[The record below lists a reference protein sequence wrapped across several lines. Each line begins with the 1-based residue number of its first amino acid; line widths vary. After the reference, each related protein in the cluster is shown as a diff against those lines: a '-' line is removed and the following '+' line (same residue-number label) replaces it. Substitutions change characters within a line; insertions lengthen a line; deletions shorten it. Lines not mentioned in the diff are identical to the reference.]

1 VRYRCYSGPHGEHE
15 RVVGSMTRM
24 GCAGRWPASGRS
36 GVRHLGPLLALV
48 LSACATYQRG
58 TLEPEAYLARAASET
73 QDGITVTS
81 SALSAAEAAALF
93 GVDLADD
100 DVQPVWIR
108 IENRED
114 VSYWYMH
121 RFTDPMYFSPAEVA
135 FANRR
140 WFAVE
145 ANQRME
151 EGFLERSLQGYV
163 PPRSTVAGFVYT
175 RRDPGTKVVSVN
187 LLGDQQMKAFDF
199 ILFTPDLAADHRRV
213 DLGSLYRPDE
223 VREVD
228 EAELREALERLPCCP
243 TNADGSRQADPLNF
257 VLMGDSEAMLAALVR
272 AGWDETEILS
282 ASSVATTV
290 ESFLF
295 GSQYRYSPV
304 SPLHL
309 FGRPQDAAFQKAR
322 GNIHRRN
329 HLRLWLAP
337 LRHDGEEVWIG
348 QISRDIGVRFTT
360 STWNLTTHAID
371 PDVDAERWYLAQ
383 DLASVGALSKYGLV
397 GGVGVSTMNEPR
409 VNAGGDPYFT
419 DGLRAALFI
428 ASEPVP
434 ITEIEWLDWREE
446 PMPAERAVLL
456 GQ

>member
-1 VRYRCYSGPHGEHE
+1 MIGSLRC
-15 RVVGSMTRM
+15 T
-24 GCAGRWPASGRS
+24 GRATEWLASGRS
-36 GVRHLGPLLALV
+36 GVPYLCLFLALI
-48 LSACATYQRG
+48 LSACATYQPG
-58 TLEPEAYLARAASET
+58 TLAPEVYLARAGSET
-73 QDGITVTS
+73 QDGVTVTS
-81 SALSAAEAAALF
+81 AALSAAEAATLF
-93 GVDLADD
+93 GVNLADD
-100 DVQPVWIR
+100 DIQPVWIEV
-108 IENRED
+108 ENRED
-114 VSYWYMH
+114 ASYWYMH
-121 RFTDPMYFSPAEVA
+121 RFTDPMYFSPVEVA

-140 WFAVE
+140 WFAAE
-145 ANQRME
+145 ANQRMAE
-151 EGFLERSLQGYV
+151 VFYQRSLQGYV
-163 PPRSTVAGFVYT
+163 PPQSTVAGFVYT
-175 RRDPGTKVVSVN
+175 SRDPGTKVVSVN
-187 LLGDQQMKAFDF
+187 LLGDEQMKVFDF
-199 ILFTPDLAADHRRV
+199 ILFSPDLAADHRRV
-213 DLGSLYRPDE
+213 DLDSLHGPDE

-243 TNADGSRQADPLNF
+243 TNAGGSRHADPLNF
-257 VLMGDSEAMLAALVR
+257 VLMGDSDAILAALVR

-282 ASSVATTV
+282 AGSVAATA

-295 GSQYRYSPV
+295 GSRYRYSPV

-322 GNIHRRN
+322 GDINRRN

-383 DLASVGALSKYGLV
+383 DLASVNALSKYGLV
-397 GGVGVSTMNEPR
+397 GGVGVSTMTEPR

-419 DGLRAALFI
+419 DGLRAVLFV

-434 ITEIEWLDWREE
+434 ITEVQWLDWREE
-446 PMPAERAVLL
+446 PTPAERATLL
-456 GQ
+456 GE

>member
-1 VRYRCYSGPHGEHE
+1 MAR
-15 RVVGSMTRM
+15 
-24 GCAGRWPASGRS
+24 AGA
-36 GVRHLGPLLALV
+36 RHLWPLLALG
-48 LSACATYQRG
+48 LSACAAWQPG
-58 TLEPEAYLARAASET
+58 TLAPESYLARAQSET
-73 QDGITVTS
+73 EDGVTVTTA
-81 SALSAAEAAALF
+81 ALSAPEAAALF
-93 GVDLADD
+93 GTDLADD
-100 DVQPVWIR
+100 DIQPVWIE
-108 IENRED
+108 IENRQD
-114 VSYWYMH
+114 AAYWYMH
-121 RFTDPMYFSPAEVA
+121 RYTDPMYFSPAEVA

-140 WFAVE
+140 WLAGE
-145 ANQRME
+145 ANRRMAE
-151 EGFLERSLQGYV
+151 AFQKRSLEGYV
-163 PPRSTVAGFVYT
+163 PPLSTVAGFVYT
-175 RRDPGTKVVSVN
+175 RRDPGTKVVSVS
-187 LLGDQQMKAFDF
+187 LLGDDQVKVFDF
-199 ILFTPDLAADHRRV
+199 ILFTPDLAADHRRI
-213 DLGSLYRPDE
+213 DLAALYRPDE
-223 VREVD
+223 LRAVD
-228 EAELREALERLPCCP
+228 EAELRAALERLPCCP

-257 VLMGDSEAMLAALVR
+257 VLIGDSEAILAALVR

-282 ASSVATTV
+282 TGSVAATA

-295 GSQYRYSPV
+295 GSRYRYSPV

-337 LRHDGEEVWIG
+337 LRHDGEAVWIG

-383 DLASVGALSKYGLV
+383 DLASVSALSKYGLV
-397 GGVGVSTMNEPR
+397 GGVGVSTLTEPR

-419 DGLRAALFI
+419 DGLRAVLFI

-434 ITEIEWLDWREE
+434 ITGIEWLDWREE
-446 PMPAERAVLL
+446 PMPAERDALL